1 MSGSAAASVESAQVF
16 FKSPLRRL
24 VLGSAR
30 VALEQPGTAALV
42 PGRTARGVSVELT
55 PRARALVL
63 RAASAAK
70 RFKYLSY
77 RVRSGPQRLVVD
89 LWKSAPPRAGTAA
102 RFGRRACLS
111 VDVDSS
117 QPGRLVVSG
126 TVRRLFEATFVVRI
140 RRADGRVIK
149 RRIVTMQPGPWTQS
163 IGYRVGS
170 AQAGTVEAV
179 ALSAKGR
186 VARLPRAATR
196 RAAATL
202 RRLRGVDGAPVVG
215 DVDPA
220 AEPHSVVGSHV
231 IEQTPESNGAG
242 RTPGEPVMKSDREQA
257 RLLGSLLVE

>member
-1 MSGSAAASVESAQVF
+1 MRVCLAIAAAGLAGVFAAGVAADAARAGSRLTAEAIRIKDRPEAVRVVVRLGGASVESAQVF

-179 ALSAKGR
+179 ALSAK
-186 VARLPRAATR
+186 
-196 RAAATL
+196 
-202 RRLRGVDGAPVVG
+202 D
-215 DVDPA
+215 
-220 AEPHSVVGSHV
+220 
-231 IEQTPESNGAG
+231 
-242 RTPGEPVMKSDREQA
+242 
-257 RLLGSLLVE
+257 GSLDCLAQRRVELQPR